1 MSIKKFRLKKK
12 LQEVKI
18 MCVPA
23 HIRHCDG
30 FVIET
35 LTSQPERKIIFELLG
50 ELKEKHGYN
59 VYTLLHTETDWTE
72 PKYVSMHSS
81 LINRFGWFLT
91 KDKMVFS
98 SKQQDVKLRKT
109 NTVYF
114 NVTDENY
121 SVEESYIGRCK
132 EIDVLDYLLNT
143 KN

>member
-1 MSIKKFRLKKK
+1 MDIKKFKMKKK
-12 LQEVKI
+12 LEDVKI

-23 HIRHCDG
+23 HIRHCEG

-35 LTSQPERKIIFELLG
+35 VTVQPERKLIFELIG

-59 VYTLLHTETDWTE
+59 VYTLLHRENDWSE
-72 PKYVSMHSS
+72 PRYVSMDPC

-98 SKQQDVKLRKT
+98 SKQQDVKLRKN

-114 NVTDENY
+114 NTTSDGNY
-121 SVEESYIGRCK
+121 EEELYIGRCK
-132 EIDVLDYLLNT
+132 EIDVLDYLINT